1 MAEDDGKVMFWTLR
15 QKFVDDSV
23 NVEEKSRQVMYS

>member
-1 MAEDDGKVMFWTLR
+1 MSDNPAKVMFWALR

-23 NVEEKSRQVMYS
+23 ELEEKSRQ